1 MALLLSMIEPAAVP
15 ARGAAATCEDADRDG
30 VLDAGDLCSGTPAGY
45 PVDAAGCAL
54 DGDGDGVSDGA
65 DRCPR
70 TRPSSGSRYEP
81 VDSGGCSVSDGKRE
95 PRSPYSLP
103 LG

>member
-1 MALLLSMIEPAAVP
+1 MIEPAAMP
-15 ARGAAATCEDADRDG
+15 APGGAATSQDADRDG
-30 VLDAGDLCSGTPAGY
+30 VGDAGDLCPGTPAGY

-70 TRPSSGSRYEP
+70 TRPSFGARYEP
-81 VDSGGCSVSDGKRE
+81 VDSTGCSVYDEKRE